1 MSLHWT
7 LIAGFLYAEIVAVL
21 LLMVP
26 LISTRAWHTFFKS
39 RFLKG
44 LQSQLMYYF
53 YLIVAILLLFFLDA
67 IREMWK
73 YGDVNH
79 NETGHASH
87 LDAQMQTH
95 MRLFRAQRNM
105 YISGFAGFLCLVINR
120 LVSLI
125 SANATLTAEKEA
137 ALKQAQSASRAAEAV
152 MSAGGDDE
160 SPAAKEL
167 KEKVANLEKELSS
180 ANKNVES
187 MKSQYDNM
195 NNEYDRLLEEKDKLE
210 RKVNTM
216 PTDKKD
222 D

>member
-7 LIAGFLYAEIVAVL
+7 LIAGFLYAEIGAIL

-26 LISTRAWHTFFKS
+26 LISTRRWHSFFKS

-44 LQSQLMYYF
+44 LQSQLSYYF
-53 YLIVAILLLFFLDA
+53 YIIVAILLMFFLDA

-73 YGDVNH
+73 YSQVDQ
-79 NETGHASH
+79 NEAAHASH
-87 LDAQMQTH
+87 LDSQMQTH

-125 SANATLTAEKEA
+125 SKNATLKAEKEA
-137 ALKQAQSASRAAEAV
+137 ALKQAEFATRAATAILE
-152 MSAGGDDE
+152 SGGGDAE
-160 SPAAKEL
+160 TAETKAL
-167 KEKVANLEKELSS
+167 KEQVAKLEKELTS
-180 ANKNVES
+180 ANKNVEG
-187 MKSQYDNM
+187 MKSQSESLAQ
-195 NNEYDRLLEEKDKLE
+195 EYDRLMEEKDKLE

-216 PTDKKD
+216 GDKKD
-222 D
+222 E

>member
-1 MSLHWT
+1 
-7 LIAGFLYAEIVAVL
+7 
-21 LLMVP
+21 
-26 LISTRAWHTFFKS
+26 
-39 RFLKG
+39 
-44 LQSQLMYYF
+44 MYYF

-67 IREMWK
+67 VREMWK

-125 SANATLTAEKEA
+125 SANATLKAEKEA
-137 ALKQAQSASRAAEAV
+137 ALKQALSASNAAEAA
-152 MSAGGDDE
+152 MSAGGDE
-160 SPAAKEL
+160 SPATKEL
-167 KEKVANLEKELSS
+167 KEKVAKLEKDLSS

-195 NNEYDRLLEEKDKLE
+195 NNEYDRLLEEKDNLE